1 MAVSAAPEVLD
12 LLGLDPQSLGGGGA
26 ESANGLK
33 KPNGDAVGNE
43 AGAARPL
50 MLTQLAVAPSM
61 LGPVG
66 AARGAASEMA
76 ALSAEVR
83 GFGFDWITCCL
94 LRGDCVVLKPW

>member
-1 MAVSAAPEVLD
+1 MSAATEVLD
-12 LLGLDPQSLGGGGA
+12 LLGLDPQSLGGGA
-26 ESANGLK
+26 ESANGS
-33 KPNGDAVGNE
+33 KPNGDAAGTE

-83 GFGFDWITCCL
+83 GFLLDWIICSV
-94 LRGDCVVLKPW
+94 LRGDCVVLKP

>member
-1 MAVSAAPEVLD
+1 MSAAPEVLD
-12 LLGLDPQSLGGGGA
+12 LLGLDHQSLGGGA
-26 ESANGLK
+26 ESSNGLK
-33 KPNGDAVGNE
+33 KPNGDAVGNG

-83 GFGFDWITCCL
+83 GF
-94 LRGDCVVLKPW
+94 VLYYAF